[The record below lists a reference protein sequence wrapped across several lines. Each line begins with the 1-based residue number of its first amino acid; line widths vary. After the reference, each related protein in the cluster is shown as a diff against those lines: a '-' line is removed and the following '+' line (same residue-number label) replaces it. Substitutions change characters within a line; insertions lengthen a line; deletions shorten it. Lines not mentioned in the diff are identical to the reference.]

1 MEPLDMESLLLGL
14 DCGLTAT
21 KAVVFDMDG
30 RERGKAVARSPHF
43 SSHPRW
49 VERDMDA
56 LWDDCVDVI
65 AGAIKEAGASPGDI
79 AGVGVTGHGD
89 GVYLVDSEHRPVRPA
104 ILSLDSRAF
113 EWVERWRA
121 SGAADEVL
129 RLTGVRAWAGSPA
142 ALLSW
147 LRLNEPEA
155 LSRARY
161 CLSCKDWV
169 KLKLTSTVTTDLT
182 EANWSCNDVRTQE
195 YSPAALR
202 LYGLEELARLLPPVV
217 DSCVVVGGVTAEA
230 SADTGLVVGTR
241 VVAGLHDIDASAIGN
256 GATQPR
262 RLAVIAGSFSIN
274 AVISS
279 APAVD
284 PRWSCH
290 SFVTRGR
297 WLNSAFSPASSA
309 NLEWFVREVCHEQDF
324 DFAGREVSAVL
335 DHRRE
340 VWFMPFLYGSP
351 ISDNASAAF
360 VGLRGWHGRGEMLRA
375 LFEGVVFNHKM
386 HVDALTSVLQIS
398 DARLAGGGSR
408 SPVWCQ
414 MFADALGLS
423 VAVAAAPEAG
433 ALGAAACAGVGVG
446 AFATLEQGVDRMVRV
461 VATYEPTAAGAES
474 LRDGY
479 EKYLELTRLLVP
491 CWNAI
496 SPAQQISWH

>member
-1 MEPLDMESLLLGL
+1 MGFLLLGL
-14 DCGLTAT
+14 DCGTTAT
-21 KAVVFDMDG
+21 KAVVFDLEG
-30 RERGKAVARSPHF
+30 RELGTAVAPSRHVSP
-43 SSHPRW
+43 HPRW
-49 VERDMDA
+49 VERDMDD
-56 LWDDCVDVI
+56 LWGDCVEVI
-65 AGAIKEAGASPGDI
+65 AGAIREAAASTVDI
-79 AGVGVTGHGD
+79 VGVGVTGHGD
-89 GVYLVDSEHRPVRPA
+89 GVYLVDGAHRPVRPA
-104 ILSLDSRAF
+104 ILSLDSRAL
-113 EWVERWRA
+113 ELVEGWRA
-121 SGAADEVL
+121 NGVADEAL
-129 RLTGVRAWAGSPA
+129 RLTGLRPWPGSPV

-147 LRLNEPEA
+147 LRVNEPEA

-169 KLKLTSTVTTDLT
+169 KLRLTGNVTTDFT
-182 EANWSCNDVRTQE
+182 EANWYLNDFRTQD

-202 LYGLEELARLLPPVV
+202 LYGLEGLARLRPHVA
-217 DSCVVVGGVTAEA
+217 DSCVVVGGVTKEA
-230 SADTGLVVGTR
+230 SAKTGLAVGTP

-262 RLAVIAGSFSIN
+262 QLAIIAGSFSIN
-274 AVISS
+274 EVISS

-290 SFVTRGR
+290 NFVNRGQ

-309 NLEWFVREVCHEQDF
+309 NLEWFVREVCREQGF
-324 DFAGREVSAVL
+324 DFASREVSAIL
-335 DHRRE
+335 DRRRE

-351 ISDNASAAF
+351 IAHNSSAAF
-360 VGLRGWHGRGEMLRA
+360 IGLRGWHGRAEMLRA

-386 HVDALTSVLQIS
+386 HVEALMSALQIS

-414 MFADALGLS
+414 MFADALELP
-423 VAVAAAPEAG
+423 VAVAAAGEAG

-446 AFATLEQGVDRMVRV
+446 AFATLEQAVDQMVRV
-461 VATYEPTAAGAES
+461 AATYEPNAGGAES

-496 SPAQQISWH
+496 SPAQQT